1 MRTRLAVLGLLVAPA
16 WADDVATLEPV
27 IAAQKD
33 KVGAILLQ
41 QQRGLEDGCGA
52 LAVLMPSAVS
62 VFVPPSKQGE
72 ALAQGHW
79 QVRYAVDA
87 CGEAKLRNVDMKV
100 VNGQVALEPL
110 APGDSLAD
118 AALQADVRRSFS
130 MAGQVAMPQCAEAAV
145 IREATV
151 RAYPKTPT
159 DRWQELWIGRM
170 CGRDVGQVVEF
181 LPTKGGTTFKM
192 SLPTATAAE

>member
-1 MRTRLAVLGLLVAPA
+1 MQVVLLLLGMLIAPA
-16 WADDVATLEPV
+16 WADDVAPLEPV

-33 KVGAILLQ
+33 KVEAILLQ
-41 QQRGLEDGCGA
+41 QQRGLADGCNE

-62 VFVPPSKQGE
+62 VFE
-72 ALAQGHW
+72 ALETQDSSLKQGHW

-100 VNGQVALEPL
+100 VDGALALAPL
-110 APGDSLAD
+110 VPGDSLAD

-130 MAGQVAMPQCAEAAV
+130 MAGQVAMPQCPEAAV

-151 RAYPKTPT
+151 RAYPKTPA

-170 CGRDVGQVVEF
+170 CGRDVGQVVDF
-181 LPTKGGTTFKM
+181 LPTKTGTTFKM
-192 SLPTATAAE
+192 SLPTAAAAQ